1 MLRLILMRHA
11 KSDWSYA
18 GLDDHAR
25 PLNKRGRTSA
35 AALGNW
41 LRHNEY
47 IPDHVLC
54 SSAERTGE
62 TLLGLGLDPQTETRF
77 IRGLYLATS
86 DAMMEILQSA
96 NGSCVIMLGHNPG
109 ICDLAHR
116 LVATAPLHD
125 RFEDYPTG
133 ATLVCDF
140 DADSWNEIGW
150 HNGQP
155 IDFVIPRELT

>member
-62 TLLGLGLDPQTETRF
+62 TLLGLGLDPQTETLF
-77 IRGLYLATS
+77 IRGL
-86 DAMMEILQSA
+86 
-96 NGSCVIMLGHNPG
+96 
-109 ICDLAHR
+109 
-116 LVATAPLHD
+116 
-125 RFEDYPTG
+125 
-133 ATLVCDF
+133 
-140 DADSWNEIGW
+140 
-150 HNGQP
+150 
-155 IDFVIPRELT
+155 